1 MNEELT
7 DLIKRH
13 LDSQLFAVLAT
24 QSEGQPYTNLIAFA
38 KTDNL
43 RSLIFVTSRNTRKY
57 ANTLASKRV
66 AVLIDS
72 RTNRSSDLNSAVAI
86 TALGIVEEAAAD
98 EKDDLSRIYL
108 DKHPELKHFVE
119 NPTNALMR
127 IAVSDYIIATFEGT
141 RYMQLEDSE

>member
-141 RYMQLEDSE
+141 RYMHIEDSE

>member
-72 RTNRSSDLNSAVAI
+72 RTNRSSD
-86 TALGIVEEAAAD
+86 
-98 EKDDLSRIYL
+98 
-108 DKHPELKHFVE
+108 
-119 NPTNALMR
+119 
-127 IAVSDYIIATFEGT
+127 
-141 RYMQLEDSE
+141 